1 MILTAAFRP
10 SLAAFRLPGGAASPA
25 RTASVA
31 SRVAAPSAS
40 AASAT
45 SVASAVSAAPRASAA
60 DSDLV
65 SEPAAERGW
74 FESSRELLAGLTV
87 IELAGP
93 AAAAALQ

>member
-1 MILTAAFRP
+1 MMLTAAFRP
-10 SLAAFRLPGGAASPA
+10 SLAVFRWPDRAASSA
-25 RTASVA
+25 RTAPLA
-31 SRVAAPSAS
+31 SRVGASAGS

-45 SVASAVSAAPRASAA
+45 SAAAPAGAA
-60 DSDLV
+60 DPDLM